1 MYTVSTY
8 DSYLNTDSTCI
19 TGFSIIQLFLR
30 GKPHLHERMK
40 RLSSCHKKTPVAKN
54 DLSLNFY
61 ELAKTSPLP
70 SHKSFP
76 INSNGT
82 ISNATST
89 ATSHNP
95 NINVNHMNI
104 NMNMPSS
111 SVGSSMNSYMSTV
124 SADNT
129 QGQDLLRLLNQQ
141 GMQQQQPQDKCIES
155 MQQQQN
161 QDMYVTMMQQLQQQ
175 RMNFPSLINSSTIST
190 TTNIHQP
197 TTSGATSVEPSASL
211 TTSSNN
217 AMATNSI
224 TTSTSNA
231 SDINIH
237 DIMALRSIEHTNEL
251 MVQKLESLRQGN
263 VANPIDMHQHLKDKS
278 FSNITSTTSS
288 QLGKSE
294 HPGSNS
300 TSSPSKSPSR

>member
-1 MYTVSTY
+1 
-8 DSYLNTDSTCI
+8 
-19 TGFSIIQLFLR
+19 
-30 GKPHLHERMK
+30 
-40 RLSSCHKKTPVAKN
+40 
-54 DLSLNFY
+54 
-61 ELAKTSPLP
+61 
-70 SHKSFP
+70 
-76 INSNGT
+76 
-82 ISNATST
+82 
-89 ATSHNP
+89 
-95 NINVNHMNI
+95 
-104 NMNMPSS
+104 
-111 SVGSSMNSYMSTV
+111 MNSYMSTV

-224 TTSTSNA
+224 TTSASNA
-231 SDINIH
+231 SDINIHH

-278 FSNITSTTSS
+278 NHSNSNATNSS
-288 QLGKSE
+288 DIS
-294 HPGSNS
+294 S
-300 TSSPSKSPSR
+300 TSSPSNFPSR